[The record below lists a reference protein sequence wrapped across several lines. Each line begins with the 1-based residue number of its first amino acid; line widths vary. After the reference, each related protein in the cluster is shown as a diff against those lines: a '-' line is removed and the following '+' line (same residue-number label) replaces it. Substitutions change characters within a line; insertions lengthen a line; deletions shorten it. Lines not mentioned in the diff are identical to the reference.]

1 MADSFIEIIDTFL
14 ITLEKERN
22 FSLHTIKAYKND
34 LIRFK
39 LFLIQD
45 KSRIAFKEINRNDIR
60 KFLENQ
66 YEEKIIDPLT
76 NKTKTIERSSKT
88 VARRLASIKSFFKY
102 LVKVELIEDNISIYI
117 NSPKVPKKL
126 PRFIDKSLIDELMD
140 SPPLDTLV
148 GLRDRAVLELFY
160 STGIRL
166 SELVNINI
174 GDFHI
179 DKKLVRVVG
188 KGNKERMIPYGK
200 SAVIAIEN
208 YLNMRN
214 LSFKPVFAAS
224 PLFVNNSEKSIS
236 KRTIQR
242 RVNNYI
248 KLVADGKRVGP
259 HLLRHTFATHL
270 LDNGADIRA
279 VKDLLGHSSLSS
291 TQIYTHVSIEKLKKD
306 YTQAHPHG

>member
-1 MADSFIEIIDTFL
+1 MADEYDNGYI
-14 ITLEKERN
+14 
-22 FSLHTIKAYKND
+22 
-34 LIRFK
+34 
-39 LFLIQD
+39 
-45 KSRIAFKEINRNDIR
+45 
-60 KFLENQ
+60 
-66 YEEKIIDPLT
+66 
-76 NKTKTIERSSKT
+76 SKT
-88 VARRLASIKSFFKY
+88 VARRLATLKSFFKY
-102 LVKVELIEDNISIYI
+102 LVKVELIEDNISIHVH
-117 NSPKVPKKL
+117 SPKVPKKL
-126 PRFIDKSLIDELMD
+126 PNFVDKNLIDMLME
-140 SPPLDTLV
+140 SPPLDTCIGV
-148 GLRDRAVLELFY
+148 RDRAVLELFY

-174 GDFHI
+174 GDFYI
-179 DKKLVRVVG
+179 NKKLVRVIG
-188 KGNKERMIPYGK
+188 KGNKERMIPYGN
-200 SAVIAIEN
+200 SAIKAIEN

-214 LSFKPVFAAS
+214 LSFKPIFANL
-224 PLFVNNSEKSIS
+224 PLFANKSEKRIS

-242 RVNNYI
+242 RMNNYI

>member
-1 MADSFIEIIDTFL
+1 MADSFIDIIDSFL

-34 LIRFK
+34 LTRFN
-39 LFLIQD
+39 LFLNQG
-45 KSRIAFKEINRNDIR
+45 KSRIKFKEINRNDIR
-60 KFLENQ
+60 RFLADEYENE
-66 YEEKIIDPLT
+66 YI
-76 NKTKTIERSSKT
+76 SKT
-88 VARRLASIKSFFKY
+88 VARRLATIKSFFKY
-102 LVKVELIEDNISIYI
+102 LVKVELIENNVSIHI
-117 NSPKVPKKL
+117 HSPKVPKNL
-126 PRFIDKSLIDELMD
+126 PNFIDKNLMD
-140 SPPLDTLV
+140 VLMTSPPLDTLIGV
-148 GLRDRAVLELFY
+148 RDRAVLELFY
-160 STGIRL
+160 STGVRL

-179 DKKLVRVVG
+179 DKKLVQVIG

-200 SAVIAIEN
+200 TAESSIEN
-208 YLNMRN
+208 YLKMRN
-214 LSFKPVFAAS
+214 LSFKPVFARS
-224 PLFVNNSEKSIS
+224 PLFVNSSEKRIS

-242 RVNNYI
+242 RMNNYI
-248 KLVADGKRVGP
+248 KLVADGKSVGP

-291 TQIYTHVSIEKLKKD
+291 TQIYTHVSIDKLKKD